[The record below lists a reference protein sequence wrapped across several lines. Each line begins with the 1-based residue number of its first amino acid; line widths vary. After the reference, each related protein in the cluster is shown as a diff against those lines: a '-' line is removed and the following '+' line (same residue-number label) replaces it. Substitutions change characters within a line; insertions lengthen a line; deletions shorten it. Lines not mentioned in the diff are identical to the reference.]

1 MRFGTFIPII
11 LYITKPL
18 FLSPNSYKLA
28 LSSPTVSQKAVFL
41 HTFCN
46 NVQKYTYLC
55 TRFQREPP
63 LRERGPIR

>member
-28 LSSPTVSQKAVFL
+28 LSSPIVSKKAVF
-41 HTFCN
+41 
-46 NVQKYTYLC
+46 C
-55 TRFQREPP
+55 TPFAIMCKNIPIFAPVFKGSPP
-63 LRERGPIR
+63 